1 MAHSPPQKLRYLP
14 NQGDALH
21 AHMHFLHKL
30 GNAKTEANYHAYY
43 QTLIMDG
50 TANGAASNAYLT
62 SSDVPLKTKCII
74 MKEIQNRH
82 PI

>member
-1 MAHSPPQKLRYLP
+1 MTHSPPPNLWYLP
-14 NQGDALH
+14 NHRDALQ

-30 GNAKTEANYHAYY
+30 GNAKTEVKYHTYY
-43 QTLIMDG
+43 QTLIKDG